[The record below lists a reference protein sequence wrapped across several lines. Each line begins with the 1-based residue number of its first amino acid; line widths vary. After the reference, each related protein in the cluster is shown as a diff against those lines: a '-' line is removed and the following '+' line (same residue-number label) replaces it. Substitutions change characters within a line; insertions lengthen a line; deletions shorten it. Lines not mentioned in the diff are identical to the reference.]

1 MQVKEK
7 VYSREFWRLCMS
19 GFLFFASFNM
29 IIPELPAYLTN
40 LGGEDYKG
48 LIISL
53 FTLTAALSRPFSG
66 KLTDT
71 IGRKPVMIFGALI
84 CGVCGFIYPM
94 ISGLAGFFA
103 LRLLHGLSTGFKPTA
118 ASAYLA
124 DKIPFNKRGEAM
136 GIFGTFGSAGMAFGP
151 AIGSPLAN
159 WMGLDMMF
167 YASAALAILASMMIY
182 SLPESHP
189 SPAAFTFTQLK
200 VKWKEIFDFNV
211 WPPSLLIILA
221 AFSFGVV
228 LTIIPDFSAHLGLEN
243 KGLFFMV
250 FTLSSIAVRLFAGKA
265 SDKYGRLP
273 VLLVSSFMMCI
284 SMFMLAIAKEVSFM
298 LFAGVIYGLANGI
311 NAPTIFAYTVDL
323 SREQFRGRAMATMYI
338 ALEIGIGSGAFLSG
352 WIFANKAENFFA
364 SFMLPAALAGSAFLI
379 ILYWLI
385 KKPKA
390 T

>member
-1 MQVKEK
+1 
-7 VYSREFWRLCMS
+7 
-19 GFLFFASFNM
+19 
-29 IIPELPAYLTN
+29 
-40 LGGEDYKG
+40 
-48 LIISL
+48 
-53 FTLTAALSRPFSG
+53 
-66 KLTDT
+66 
-71 IGRKPVMIFGALI
+71 
-84 CGVCGFIYPM
+84 
-94 ISGLAGFFA
+94 
-103 LRLLHGLSTGFKPTA
+103 
-118 ASAYLA
+118 
-124 DKIPFNKRGEAM
+124 
-136 GIFGTFGSAGMAFGP
+136 
-151 AIGSPLAN
+151 
-159 WMGLDMMF
+159 
-167 YASAALAILASMMIY
+167 
-182 SLPESHP
+182 
-189 SPAAFTFTQLK
+189 
-200 VKWKEIFDFNV
+200 
-211 WPPSLLIILA
+211 
-221 AFSFGVV
+221 
-228 LTIIPDFSAHLGLEN
+228 
-243 KGLFFMV
+243 MV